1 MLVDKICSLFKGDE
15 EKIVIFDN
23 KYSIKDLDKIRTGKK
38 EDSTLEFL
46 ESDLDYICDC
56 STVPF
61 FEDYR
66 WTFKNK
72 QTGQQVDVYVSHYP
86 DTDTISFVDGQESV
100 YYIKNKEDET

>member
-1 MLVDKICSLFKGDE
+1 MLIDKICSLFKSDE

-23 KYSIKDLDKIRTGKK
+23 KYSIKDLDKIRKGKK

-72 QTGQQVDVYVSHYP
+72 QTGQKVDVYVRYRSDP
-86 DTDTISFVDGQESV
+86 GTIEFMDGQDSILL
-100 YYIKNKEDET
+100 YKLKS